1 MELIQSQRAGS
12 MTSNSFR
19 SSELLRYLALKAL
32 HETTTPLHIIDENF
46 HVIFCNS
53 AVETLSRGRVKAGE
67 VIGMHLYDVFSFL
80 RGTPVEEEYKR
91 AFMGEIVPS
100 EDVTNYAN
108 EIIYTET
115 TKIPLSDPSGEIKHV
130 LTLIRDIT
138 SRKKITKQLE
148 DITEQQEKIIQK
160 RTKALEIQNQ
170 GLKALLEIQQ
180 SLEKALNVEEILT
193 IVIKNVRQF
202 ISCHDVSVFLLTK
215 AGDFRLAAKEVYN
228 SKKPQ
233 TKEKPII
240 PRNESILS
248 EVIKGKKPILRQN
261 LKEEQNLFEYDRSL
275 LEEGIISDLSV
286 PLVSSTGPIGVLYF
300 GSTKDPLTPEN
311 IPLALDL
318 AKPIGI
324 ALGNAVLFDN
334 LARSNHELQY
344 YLNLLSISMQENLHR
359 ITNFLHCDGQP
370 MQDEYAEDVKAEI
383 RDAKNLLQKVQTL
396 NAIIHGQYAEMKLD
410 LTQVLGRTIAQIQN
424 DDTLFYLDIPKHP
437 CIIQADA
444 LIDDLFLNLFSN
456 ALKFNTKPQKVV
468 RVTLNKVSQGYNV
481 FIDDEGIGIP
491 DERKATLFIPEDQN
505 PSTEL
510 GLVIVKRLV
519 DKYQGRISVKNRV
532 PEDYTRGT
540 RFIVFFPRPSTKKD
554 RFIDF
559 SRL

>member
-1 MELIQSQRAGS
+1 

-19 SSELLRYLALKAL
+19 STELLRCLAFKAL
-32 HETTTPLHIIDENF
+32 HETTTPLHIVDENLTI
-46 HVIFCNS
+46 IFCN
-53 AVETLSRGRVKAGE
+53 AAIETLSRGKVKAGE
-67 VIGMHLYDVFSFL
+67 VIGKHLYDVFSHL

-91 AFMGEIVPS
+91 AFAGEIVPT

-115 TKIPLSDPSGEIKHV
+115 TKVPLRESSGEIKHV
-130 LTLIRDIT
+130 LTEIRDIT
-138 SRKKITKQLE
+138 PRKKITKQLE

-180 SLEKALNVEEILT
+180 SLEKALNVEEILN
-193 IVIKNVRQF
+193 IVIKNVRQL

-215 AGDFRLAAKEVYN
+215 AGDFRLAAKKVYN
-228 SKKPQ
+228 SKKPK

-248 EVIKGKKPILRQN
+248 EVIKGKQPILRQN
-261 LKEEQNLFEYDRSL
+261 LREEQNLFEYDRSL

-318 AKPIGI
+318 SKPIGI
-324 ALGNAVLFDN
+324 ALGNAVLFDA
-334 LARSNHELQY
+334 LVRSNHEQHY

-359 ITNFLHCDGQP
+359 ITNFLQCEDQP
-370 MQDEYAEDVKAEI
+370 MQDKYAEDVKAEI

-396 NAIIHGQYAEMKLD
+396 NAIIYGQYSVMKLD
-410 LTQVLGRTIAQIQN
+410 LTQVLGRTIAQIQS
-424 DDTLFYLDIPKHP
+424 DDTLFYLDIPEHQ
-437 CIIQADA
+437 CIIQADP

-468 RVTLNKVSQGYNV
+468 RITLNKTSQGYNV

-491 DERKATLFIPEDQN
+491 DERK
-505 PSTEL
+505 
-510 GLVIVKRLV
+510 
-519 DKYQGRISVKNRV
+519 
-532 PEDYTRGT
+532 
-540 RFIVFFPRPSTKKD
+540 
-554 RFIDF
+554 
-559 SRL
+559 

>member
-1 MELIQSQRAGS
+1 